1 MEKQSSNG
9 FEYKY
14 VSNDPAK
21 ARFYTFKNGLTVILS
36 PTNKDPRIQAYVAV
50 KGKVKLI
57 LP

>member
-21 ARFYTFKNGLTVILS
+21 AFYTLKNGLTVILS
-36 PTNKDPRIQAYVAV
+36 PTNKDPRI
-50 KGKVKLI
+50 KLM